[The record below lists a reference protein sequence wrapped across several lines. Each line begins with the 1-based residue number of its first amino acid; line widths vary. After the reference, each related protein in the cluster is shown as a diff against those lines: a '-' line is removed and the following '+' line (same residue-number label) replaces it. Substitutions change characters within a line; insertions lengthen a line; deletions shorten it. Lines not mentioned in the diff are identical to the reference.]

1 MVSLSSECCRRH
13 FTTRGYIA
21 DDTTTRARAHARI
34 IHFVFVVMPRG
45 STKKHSKQA
54 GTLGSEALTH
64 SERKA
69 LGYGTVKERLGKET
83 VKDYDACALT
93 LTSAKDAVVTPE
105 GVVYDR
111 GAILECLVSQ
121 KLEYERK
128 LRAYE
133 RALEGEARDA
143 EDRANKKRKIE
154 IEAFHAANHHG
165 GATTTTT
172 GAGEGAGSRKSVGD
186 GPAGKDYAG
195 AASSHSIDFNAKRI
209 AEMPTFWQIDG
220 GVDDGLKH
228 AVKKPE
234 KETKCPTT
242 MKKLRMK
249 DLVAVKWTKV
259 RAGESGKHMCPI
271 TFKTF
276 TNATSI
282 VVLKPTGDA
291 LSEEG
296 YKTVVEGEGAYNGT
310 PIRPNKD
317 VIRLQKGGTGFAGS
331 GTQVESKVEFEM
343 GVGGTG
349 ALRGQNRGAQSKFGL
364 RFT

>member
-1 MVSLSSECCRRH
+1 
-13 FTTRGYIA
+13 
-21 DDTTTRARAHARI
+21 
-34 IHFVFVVMPRG
+34 MPRG

-143 EDRANKKRKIE
+143 EARENKKRKIE

-165 GATTTTT
+165 GATVGAAATAATTT
-172 GAGEGAGSRKSVGD
+172 GVEGEGGVSGSGKSD
-186 GPAGKDYAG
+186 GSAGKEYAG

-349 ALRGQNRGAQSKFGL
+349 ALRGQSRGGQSKFGL
-364 RFT
+364 RFA

>member
-1 MVSLSSECCRRH
+1 
-13 FTTRGYIA
+13 
-21 DDTTTRARAHARI
+21 
-34 IHFVFVVMPRG
+34 MPRG

-133 RALEGEARDA
+133 RALEDEARDA
-143 EDRANKKRKIE
+143 EARANKKRKME

-165 GATTTTT
+165 GATVREAAAAMKTT
-172 GAGEGAGSRKSVGD
+172 GVEGEGAGVGKSD
-186 GPAGKDYAG
+186 GSAGKEYAG

-349 ALRGQNRGAQSKFGL
+349 ALRGQSRGGQSKFGL
-364 RFT
+364 RFA